1 MNNVVMRRI
10 VLSEEYRP
18 LVERSL
24 VATVDVS
31 APPGNAGPVFF
42 LGDDGTDVPWIAG
55 EWHLLVRVDLSTIKV
70 RGVLGDLLTVV
81 GGTW

>member
-1 MNNVVMRRI
+1 MNNVVMFRV
-10 VLSEEYRP
+10 VLSAEYRP
-18 LVERSL
+18 LAERSL

-42 LGDDGTDVPWIAG
+42 LGLDGADVPWIAG
-55 EWHLLVRVDLSTIKV
+55 EWHSLVRVDLSTIRVK
-70 RGVLGDLLTVV
+70 GTPGDVVTVI

>member
-10 VLSEEYRP
+10 VLTGEYRP
-18 LVERSL
+18 LVEHSL

-42 LGDDGTDVPWIAG
+42 LGDDGADVPWIAG
-55 EWHLLVRVDLSTIKV
+55 EWHLLVRVDLSTVKV
-70 RGVLGDLLTVV
+70 RGVPGDVLTLV